1 MWNEGALKDIGD
13 ALGIFILVDRGMLTS
28 PMWKFCIILVEMD
41 ISHGIPETLEIKWRG
56 RSLLQ

>member
-1 MWNEGALKDIGD
+1 MWNEGELKDIDD

-28 PMWKFCIILVEMD
+28 LMWKFCIILVQMD
-41 ISHGIPETLEIKWRG
+41 ISHGIPETVEIMSRG